1 MFPSRPA
8 SAHSQL
14 WLLVSCLSRTDR
26 AMLSLQHLSHLGKRE
41 CRHLLGR
48 HLLSV
53 AASQVPGTR
62 HRAEPRQRN
71 GLLGAPGRGES
82 QLETSAGH
90 GPPRGAARRQVDR
103 GVFLVWELALGLI
116 ILVITALLVKVVHTR
131 PSSLG
136 SRGQISETH
145 SGLVRPRQ
153 MHLILCLLLGRSRV
167 CGFRSSYQR
176 KATSNIQTPK
186 MSTLK

>member
-1 MFPSRPA
+1 MP
-8 SAHSQL
+8 
-14 WLLVSCLSRTDR
+14 
-26 AMLSLQHLSHLGKRE
+26 HLGKRE

-82 QLETSAGH
+82 QLETSARH
-90 GPPRGAARRQVDR
+90 GPPGALPAD
-103 GVFLVWELALGLI
+103 GWTEGCFWCG
-116 ILVITALLVKVVHTR
+116 ILLQHGTYYSCDDCFACEG
-131 PSSLG
+131 G
-136 SRGQISETH
+136 SHKAEFSGAKRTQISETH
-145 SGLVRPRQ
+145 SGLVRARQ
-153 MHLILCLLLGRSRV
+153 MHFILCLLLGRSRV
-167 CGFRSSYQR
+167 CGFRSSYKR
-176 KATSNIQTPK
+176 KATSSIQTPK